1 MGASTTKTTAS
12 AMETASGMKPSATME
27 TATHAAMEAAA
38 TVSMET
44 TAPTT
49 MKTAP
54 APDASRLGEVYVR
67 QPHECAR
74 KDPSKCQRNPLAAP
88 RSQHVFLHG
97 SAGCFL
103 SNRRRRATAYWITLV
118 TASSEGFLEATALT

>member
-1 MGASTTKTTAS
+1 MKTSTTKTTAPTT
-12 AMETASGMKPSATME
+12 ETSNGMKATALKTARGMKASATVE
-27 TATHAAMEAAA
+27 TATH
-38 TVSMET
+38 
-44 TAPTT
+44 TA